1 MRSNN
6 KKGVAF
12 FTVASTVALGG
23 FAMAACEDEKPS
35 TFPGGENEASFDSGG
50 SFNVDSNTTDTKGP
64 VTCNPALSAGFT
76 PAWKAP
82 VTKAAQCSNAQLGE
96 YYDACLP
103 NVVDTKCTQ
112 WVQANKACGDCIEPT
127 DLSGPVQ
134 LYNNRSFYLLNL
146 AGCISTVQG
155 KPAEA
160 DCGGQ
165 YGIASQCRVDSCD
178 DCIIRGG
185 TFDQFATCQIDAAK
199 DPTTCKK
206 YEDNAAKACGSNA
219 ALKDPDGGAP
229 QCFRASGE
237 KEREHFVRVFG
248 IMCGT

>member
-1 MRSNN
+1 MRN

-12 FTVASTVALGG
+12 FSVASTVALGG
-23 FAMAACEDEKPS
+23 FAAAACEEDKAS
-35 TFPGGENEASFDSGG
+35 TFNNGQDEASFDSGG
-50 SFNVDSNTTDTKGP
+50 SFNTDANTTGDVKGP
-64 VTCNPALSAGFT
+64 VTCNPSLPATFA

-82 VTKAAQCSNAQLGE
+82 AAKASQCTTTQLGE

-103 NVVDTKCTQ
+103 NVIDAKCTQ
-112 WVQANKACGDCIEPT
+112 WVSANKGCGDCIEPE
-127 DLSGPVQ
+127 DNSGPVQ

-146 AGCISTVQG
+146 AGCIATVQG
-155 KPAEA
+155 KLAEA

-165 YGIASQCRVDSCD
+165 YGIAAQCRVDSCD
-178 DCIIRGG
+178 ECIAKGG
-185 TFDQFATCQIDAAK
+185 TFDNFTTCQIDAAK
-199 DPTTCKK
+199 DSTTCKK
-206 YEDNAAKACGSNA
+206 YEDNAAKVCGSSS

-237 KEREHFVRVFG
+237 KERDHFVRVFG